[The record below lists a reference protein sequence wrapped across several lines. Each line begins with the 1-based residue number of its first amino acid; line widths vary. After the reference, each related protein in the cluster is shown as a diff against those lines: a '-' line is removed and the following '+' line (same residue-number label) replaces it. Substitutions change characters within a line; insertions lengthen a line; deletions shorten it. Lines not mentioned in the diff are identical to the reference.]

1 MRPNVYLTGNTDDV
15 DSHVYAEDGQTRV
28 VLLNTD
34 WTSAGNCK
42 RITLHTEELQ
52 VPVSVR
58 EGYMKHILLKDDVA
72 VGFDMPSA
80 IVEDL
85 IRLKN
90 TVRFT
95 VQGSGS
101 VTLSLYAAQ
110 TVASITVD
118 GEAAQL
124 TGHALSVFCGDVWS
138 EHVVEVILAGKEEI
152 V

>member
-1 MRPNVYLTGNTDDV
+1 
-15 DSHVYAEDGQTRV
+15 
-28 VLLNTD
+28 
-34 WTSAGNCK
+34 
-42 RITLHTEELQ
+42 
-52 VPVSVR
+52 
-58 EGYMKHILLKDDVA
+58 MKHILLKDDVA
-72 VGFDMPSA
+72 VEFDMPSA

>member
-1 MRPNVYLTGNTDDV
+1 
-15 DSHVYAEDGQTRV
+15 
-28 VLLNTD
+28 
-34 WTSAGNCK
+34 
-42 RITLHTEELQ
+42 
-52 VPVSVR
+52 
-58 EGYMKHILLKDDVA
+58 MKHILLKNDVA

-80 IVEDL
+80 IVEGFT
-85 IRLKN
+85 RSKN
-90 TVRFT
+90 TIRFT

-124 TGHALSVFCGDVWS
+124 TGYALSVSCGDVWS
-138 EHVVEVILAGKEEI
+138 EHVVEVILTGKEET